1 MGKFCRDS
9 KTRNQGIS
17 SPVILLSLCF
27 SKTDTRNKGTGTQ
40 ATMSEGI
47 KIIAVNRKARH
58 DYSIDESYE
67 CGIELLGTE
76 VKSFRDGK
84 ISFPDAWAEVINSE
98 VWVRSLKIA
107 VNPFSSI
114 FNHDPDRKKKLLLHR
129 DEIKRIHRK
138 TEEKGYTLIPLSFYF
153 KNGRVK
159 VELGLCKGKKTYDKR
174 ASIREK
180 DLKREV
186 SREFRGKLS

>member
-1 MGKFCRDS
+1 MG
-9 KTRNQGIS
+9 
-17 SPVILLSLCF
+17 
-27 SKTDTRNKGTGTQ
+27 
-40 ATMSEGI
+40 GI
-47 KIIAVNRKARH
+47 KAIAVNRRARY
-58 DYSIDESYE
+58 DYTVDDSFE

-84 ISFPDAWAEVINSE
+84 ISFPDAWAELFKGE
-98 VWVRSLKIA
+98 VWLRSLRIA
-107 VNPFSSI
+107 ENPFSSV

-129 DEIKRIHRK
+129 EEIKRLARK

-174 ASIREK
+174 ADIRK
-180 DLKREV
+180 RDIKREIA
-186 SREFRGKLS
+186 REFRRG